1 MEVMEKEDGVRGMG
15 MNHSTIVNV
24 NPIPLHST
32 FFCWTQT
39 EKKEEKG
46 KTEKQL
52 FQHVRA
58 NIDIDRLTDTKA
70 RTRLGTR
77 HNIRPSTVS
86 MCVLVFIQGTMLND
100 TTHILTYSQL
110 TTSPTTKRRVCVCT
124 FRAQMYNR
132 EIGRAHV

>member
-46 KTEKQL
+46 KTEKQS
-52 FQHVRA
+52 H
-58 NIDIDRLTDTKA
+58 T
-70 RTRLGTR
+70 
-77 HNIRPSTVS
+77 HN
-86 MCVLVFIQGTMLND
+86 
-100 TTHILTYSQL
+100 SQL
-110 TTSPTTKRRVCVCT
+110 HQLPKGECVCVPLEHRCT
-124 FRAQMYNR
+124 I
-132 EIGRAHV
+132 E